1 MDGQH
6 DRILRVTRSKEVA
19 KRSYDRLSR
28 WYDMLAA
35 SSEWKYTQLGLQ
47 MLVAKEGEHILEI
60 GFGTG
65 NALLSLA
72 KDVGESGSITGID
85 ISEGML
91 KIAQQKLL
99 KADLDERVKLDCGDG
114 ANLPYEA
121 SEFDAVFMSFTLELF
136 DTPEILQ
143 VLKGCHRLLKPE
155 GRLAVVAM
163 VKKERDNLAVKLY
176 EWAHEALPNY
186 IDCRPILLQ
195 SALENSGF
203 GLQKIT
209 ERRMWGLPLE
219 IALATKMK
227 ASNKT

>member
-1 MDGQH
+1 MDGEL
-6 DRILRVTRSKEVA
+6 DRVLRVRRSKEVA

-28 WYDMLAA
+28 WYDLLAS
-35 SSEWKYTQLGLQ
+35 SSEWKYTRQGLQ
-47 MLVAKEGEHILEI
+47 MLAAKEGEHILEI

-91 KIAQQKLL
+91 KIAQQKLQ
-99 KADLDERVKLDCGDG
+99 KADLDTRVKLDCGDG
-114 ANLPYEA
+114 ANLLYDA

-143 VLKGCHRLLKPE
+143 ALKGCHRVLKPE

-176 EWAHEALPNY
+176 EWAHEAFPNY
-186 IDCRPILLQ
+186 IDCRPILLR
-195 SALENSGF
+195 SALETSDFN
-203 GLQKIT
+203 LQQISEHT
-209 ERRMWGLPLE
+209 MWGLPLE
-219 IALATKMK
+219 IALATKRDAPRMI
-227 ASNKT
+227 